1 MKKIIPE
8 VSIIVLFA
16 FLNMLAGCSYYHV
29 NTLPTKSV
37 DKTTLYNTLEQPRY
51 FILHQGQHAWH
62 MNNIKVNEDKQEIT
76 CTTSDL
82 PPDHLFYMSNKPK
95 GVNRY
100 HPKTQFPIY
109 EVHVYIDQYA
119 ELNDSLKIIP
129 LGDVSKIE
137 VYDKDA
143 GATTA
148 SWVFGSIGIVIGVF
162 VVILVIAA
170 LMKSSC
176 PFVYI
181 SDGVSYHFTGEMYGG
196 AIYAPLERDDYMP
209 LQGFKPV
216 NSIYQL
222 KISNELLERQ
232 YTDLAELL
240 VVQHPLGSRIIID
253 KNGEIQS
260 ITAPVSAQEAYS
272 DNKEDYASSLA
283 RVDSNSFLFNESG
296 PLENDF
302 SALTM
307 EFKKPLNAG
316 SGKLILHAKNSFW
329 LDYVY
334 GKFNELFGTSFNKFS
349 EKQKTAP
356 AERMKN
362 WQLSQGIPLS
372 VYIETNDGWQFVDYF
387 NPVGPLASRDL
398 VMPVDVSKIMGEQV
412 KIRLQSGYM
421 FWEVDYAA
429 MDFTKNIPVK
439 VDRLLP
445 ESAIDEKGFEVS
457 ASLKASD
464 KQYLEQP
471 EPGNE
476 VIVNYRASNS
486 AVGYQYSSFLHS
498 RGYYE
503 YIRDYKNEPDISYL
517 LSFRKE
523 GAFAHF
529 SKEKYLM
536 FVSDEDM
543 ITNALTNDK

>member
-8 VSIIVLFA
+8 ISIIVLFA

-29 NTLPTKSV
+29 NTLPVKSV

-62 MNNIKVNEDKQEIT
+62 MNNINVNEDKQEIS

-109 EVHVYIDQYA
+109 EVHIYIDQYA

-148 SWVFGSIGIVIGVF
+148 SWVFGSFGIVIGVL

-176 PFVYI
+176 PFIYI

-196 AIYAPLERDDYMP
+196 AIYAPLERDDFMP
-209 LQGFKPV
+209 LPGLKPV
-216 NSIYQL
+216 NSKYQL

-240 VVQHPLGSRIIID
+240 VVQHPLGSKIIID

-260 ITAPVSAQEAYS
+260 VTAPVSALKAYS
-272 DNKEDYASSLA
+272 DTKEDYAITLA
-283 RVDSNSFLFNESG
+283 SVDSNSFLFNESG
-296 PLENDF
+296 ANENDF
-302 SALTM
+302 STMTM

-372 VYIETNDGWQFVDYF
+372 VYIETADGWQFVDYF
-387 NPVGPLASRDL
+387 NPVGPLASREL
-398 VMPVDVSKIMGEQV
+398 VMPVDVSKVKGDQV
-412 KIRLQSGYM
+412 KIRLQSGFM

-429 MDFTKNIPVK
+429 MDFTENIPVK

-445 ESAIDEKGFEVS
+445 ESAIDEKGLEVS
-457 ASLKASD
+457 ATLKASD
-464 KQYLEQP
+464 KQYLVQTEA
-471 EPGNE
+471 GNE
-476 VIVNYRASNS
+476 VIVNYRASTS
-486 AVGYQYSSFLHS
+486 AAGYQYSSFLHS

-523 GAFAHF
+523 GAFARF

-536 FVSDEDM
+536 FASDKDL